1 MRFYYPHNWF
11 MIVIHKLVLAFGDS
25 RIGMDRERMQSKNET
40 GRMLTSGTEKY
51 KWLETMPQ
59 AGNQEF

>member
-1 MRFYYPHNWF
+1 